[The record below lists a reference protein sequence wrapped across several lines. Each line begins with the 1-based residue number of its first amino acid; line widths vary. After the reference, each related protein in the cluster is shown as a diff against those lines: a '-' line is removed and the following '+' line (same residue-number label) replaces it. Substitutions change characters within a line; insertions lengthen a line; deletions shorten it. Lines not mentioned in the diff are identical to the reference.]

1 MSEITDFSHVFR
13 VADLPTRKPTR
24 FHLQPDQ
31 AELAGIAKALSIS
44 AVLELSF
51 KGEIR
56 PSGKKDWL
64 LEADLQAR
72 VEQPCIVTLA
82 PVASKIIEP
91 VIRRYVADMDIPEA
105 DEIEMP
111 EDDTV
116 DPLPDAIDIG
126 AVLTESLALALP
138 LYPKAEGAEL
148 GQAVFTEPGSEA
160 LTDESMRPFADLANI
175 LKKGTPKQ

>member
-1 MSEITDFSHVFR
+1 MSEITDFSHIFR

-31 AELAGIAKALSIS
+31 AELAGIAKALGIS

-51 KGEIR
+51 RGEIR
-56 PSGKKDWL
+56 PSGKKDWV

-82 PVASKIIEP
+82 PVISKISEP
-91 VIRRYVADMDIPEA
+91 VIRRYVADMDIPDA

-126 AVLTESLALALP
+126 VVLTESLALALP
-138 LYPKAEGAEL
+138 LYPRAEGAEL

-160 LTDESMRPFADLANI
+160 LTDEAMRPFADLANI